1 VESKKQLKET
11 SIKRIVQNI
20 DTISFEIP
28 DKGSSRFRDKLPNN
42 AYFMNFRQYQSQQ
55 EVFFEAWQ
63 NEFKG
68 DLKLYI
74 AYLAEKYP
82 FL

>member
-1 VESKKQLKET
+1 
-11 SIKRIVQNI
+11 
-20 DTISFEIP
+20 
-28 DKGSSRFRDKLPNN
+28 
-42 AYFMNFRQYQSQQ
+42 MNFRQYQSQQ